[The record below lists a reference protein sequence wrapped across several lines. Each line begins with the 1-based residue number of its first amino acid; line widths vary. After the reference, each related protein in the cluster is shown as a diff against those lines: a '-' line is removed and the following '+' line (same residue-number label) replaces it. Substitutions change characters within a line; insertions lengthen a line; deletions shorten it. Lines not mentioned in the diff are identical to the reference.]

1 MSSPAPTGAFVGPE
15 ETFGLPAPATT
26 AIINGGT
33 EVDYGVRMRP
43 GDVITSSTTLG
54 EYKEREGRL
63 GLMLFTSTRGHL
75 DQPAGRDGQDVARHA
90 DPVLTW
96 PSTATPSPSAPSSPS
111 FVRTT
116 GFHNWN
122 RYAAV
127 NDEFV
132 PIHMDDEAGRAQGF
146 PGAFGMGNLMWSYLH
161 NLLRDWMGDD
171 GRIVTMACSF
181 RSPNNRGMTVEARG
195 TSPRCATRT
204 AERLVDSSWPWSTTT
219 HPTPCCSRDGDGGV
233 GLTRADR

>member
-1 MSSPAPTGAFVGPE
+1 MAVDRDTVTVGTE
-15 ETFGLPAPATT
+15 LPA
-26 AIINGGT
+26 
-33 EVDYGVRMRP
+33 
-43 GDVITSSTTLG
+43 
-54 EYKEREGRL
+54 
-63 GLMLFTSTRGHL
+63 
-75 DQPAGRDGQDVARHA
+75 
-90 DPVLTW
+90 
-96 PSTATPSPSAPSSPS
+96 

-161 NLLRDWMGDD
+161 NLVRDWMGDD

-181 RSPNNRGMTVEARG
+181 RSPNLRGMTVEARG
-195 TSPRCATRT
+195 TVT
-204 AERLVDSSWPWSTTT
+204 AVRDEGGEKLVDL
-219 HPTPCCSRDGDGGV
+219 D
-233 GLTRADR
+233 LTVVDHDNAETVLVPATATVALA